1 MFQEDRVPLIVL
13 HRVAPQLGILRG
25 RKGNTEVFAV
35 LYLNK
40 KILIHCLSQR
50 WTKKTK
56 TKKNKKQKNNTRFGK
71 VDLLSGKPSHIS
83 FTTAEVRRAQPEGE
97 NQELIVRKESIYA
110 R

>member
-1 MFQEDRVPLIVL
+1 M
-13 HRVAPQLGILRG
+13 
-25 RKGNTEVFAV
+25 FAV

-50 WTKKTK
+50 WTKKKKKK
-56 TKKNKKQKNNTRFGK
+56 THTKNNNTGFGK
-71 VDLLSGKPSHIS
+71 VDLLSGKPSHVS
-83 FTTAEVRRAQPEGE
+83 FTTAEVRKAQPEGE